1 MKSMT
6 AAMQA
11 YITQNTVVLTTL
23 ILIQRT
29 DGLLLG
35 FSSWDVPIYYNSQSY
50 LPAIAMNP
58 SGVKTNAD
66 LTTDQMDIIGAI
78 DSVYITEAD
87 IEGGRFDNAIVTVMK
102 VNPNDLSMGAIIE
115 LVGTIG
121 QVQYGE
127 QNFQADINSLGN
139 VLSQQIGDIVTPTC
153 RVKQLGDYQCKVN
166 LANYQTSATIA
177 TVVDRKTLTFASSKP
192 TAYYDYGM
200 VRFASKGS
208 GGGNNYSINAEI
220 KTSVS
225 SGSVMTVTL
234 QEYLP
239 FPASVGD
246 AVTLEAGCD
255 RRPITCRNKFSNLVN
270 IHSEPYVPGSD
281 YLLTTARPP
290 S

>member
-1 MKSMT
+1 
-6 AAMQA
+6 MQA

-23 ILIQRT
+23 ILIERT

-35 FSSWDVPIYYNSQSY
+35 FSSWDVPIFFNGQTY

-87 IEGGRFDNAIVTVMK
+87 IEGGRFDNAVVTVMK
-102 VNPNDLSMGAIIE
+102 VNPNDLSMNCIME

-177 TVVDRKTLTFASSKP
+177 TVIDRKTLTFASSKP

-200 VRFASKGS
+200 VRFASQGN
-208 GGGNNYSINAEI
+208 GGGNNYSINAEV
-220 KTSVS
+220 KTSVL
-225 SGSVMTVTL
+225 SGGVMTVTL

-239 FPASVGD
+239 FSANVGD
-246 AVTLEAGCD
+246 AVILEAGCD
-255 RRPITCRNKFSNLVN
+255 RRPITCRNKFNNLVN
-270 IHSEPYVPGSD
+270 IHSEPYTPGND